1 MFVQSKCFW
10 PHLIH
15 LSFVKGTQCS
25 GEELCNL
32 SVDLIYLNGHA
43 LLLLTL
49 VVTVRAPFETA
60 SLYSAAFHFYMR
72 VCECEYISGH
82 LCE

>member
-1 MFVQSKCFW
+1 MFLATFNSLEFCERN
-10 PHLIH
+10 
-15 LSFVKGTQCS
+15 T
-25 GEELCNL
+25 ELCNL
-32 SVDLIYLNGHA
+32 SIYLIYLNGHA

-60 SLYSAAFHFYMR
+60 SLYSAAFDFYMR
-72 VCECEYISGH
+72 VCECEYSSGH